1 MKSVLMPHPESNSDF
16 VEAKDY
22 YYIDNEG
29 RKYIDLESGIW
40 CASLGHSHPKIVETL
55 QKQAV
60 RFIHSGTKLKP
71 ELINNVA
78 EKLLLKAN
86 MQGKVF
92 FMNTGSE
99 AIDFALTIAKLSN
112 EKAEITGFTDNYLGA
127 YGQVSSIQNKIDI
140 KKCLSCSVKTCNKEC
155 RIIRDKIK
163 PHGILIF
170 DPFCFARQVFE
181 IPLKLVE
188 HLKSE
193 IKKKKVT
200 LILDEITAGLG
211 RTGKWFGYQQYDLK
225 PDIVVLGKTLGN
237 GYPVSAVLIDKN
249 IVKLVENKSF
259 TYAQSH
265 QNDPLGC
272 TIAGAV
278 IDTLERERL
287 IEASEKNGQKLLDML
302 RAELS
307 ELKEVVD
314 IRGKG
319 LMLAVELS
327 KNICVTLVY
336 QRLIEKG
343 LIIGISTHYNVLNI
357 FPAYTLPKE
366 KFATIIEKMKESIKE
381 EASSLAEISAL
392 KLKSLS
398 FKY

>member
-1 MKSVLMPHPESNSDF
+1 
-16 VEAKDY
+16 
-22 YYIDNEG
+22 
-29 RKYIDLESGIW
+29 
-40 CASLGHSHPKIVETL
+40 
-55 QKQAV
+55 
-60 RFIHSGTKLKP
+60 
-71 ELINNVA
+71 
-78 EKLLLKAN
+78 
-86 MQGKVF
+86 
-92 FMNTGSE
+92 
-99 AIDFALTIAKLSN
+99 
-112 EKAEITGFTDNYLGA
+112 
-127 YGQVSSIQNKIDI
+127 
-140 KKCLSCSVKTCNKEC
+140 
-155 RIIRDKIK
+155 
-163 PHGILIF
+163 
-170 DPFCFARQVFE
+170 
-181 IPLKLVE
+181 
-188 HLKSE
+188 
-193 IKKKKVT
+193 VT

-211 RTGKWFGYQQYDLK
+211 RTGKWFGYQHYDLK

-237 GYPVSAVLIDKN
+237 GYPVSAVLIDKK

-302 RAELS
+302 RAELY

-366 KFATIIEKMKESIKE
+366 KFATIIEKIKEAIKE

-392 KLKSLS
+392 KLKSLL
-398 FKY
+398 FRY

>member
-1 MKSVLMPHPESNSDF
+1 VLHS
-16 VEAKDY
+16 
-22 YYIDNEG
+22 
-29 RKYIDLESGIW
+29 
-40 CASLGHSHPKIVETL
+40 GHSHPSVVETL
-55 QKQAV
+55 KKQAGK
-60 RFIHSGTKLKP
+60 FIHSGTKLKP

-140 KKCLSCSVKTCNKEC
+140 KECLNCSTKTCNKEC
-155 RIIRDKIK
+155 LVIKDRIK

-181 IPLKLVE
+181 IPTKLVE
-188 HLKSE
+188 HLKTE
-193 IKKKKVT
+193 MKKKKVT

-211 RTGKWFGYQQYDLK
+211 RTGKWFGYQHYDLK

-237 GYPVSAVLIDKN
+237 GYPVSAVLIDKK

-302 RAELS
+302 RAELY

-366 KFATIIEKMKESIKE
+366 KFATIIEKIKEAIKE

-392 KLKSLS
+392 KLKSLL
-398 FKY
+398 FRY